1 MRKILLLVLSFSLL
15 LSSCGTD
22 DNCGECFTPPL
33 AFAFDLVAEDTGEN
47 VFASGEY
54 DQDDVLVF
62 DRLNDDEERNF
73 EFITENN
80 LNYIVF
86 TDIGEETETVNLQIR
101 LGGNDI
107 FTLYVDAERK
117 EDECCTF
124 TEYKEFKI
132 EGSEFETNTQTGVYT
147 IFVKEIW

>member
-1 MRKILLLVLSFSLL
+1 MKRILLFLCLISLS
-15 LSSCGTD
+15 LSSCTDD
-22 DNCGECFTPPL
+22 DNCGECFTPPPT
-33 AFAFDLVAEDTGEN
+33 FAFDLVAEDTGEN

-62 DRLNDDEERNF
+62 DRLNDDEERDF

-107 FTLYVDAERK
+107 FTLYIDAERK
-117 EDECCTF
+117 DDGCCTF

-132 EGSEFETNTQTGVYT
+132 EGSEFETNTQTGVYA
-147 IFVKEIW
+147 ILVKKIW